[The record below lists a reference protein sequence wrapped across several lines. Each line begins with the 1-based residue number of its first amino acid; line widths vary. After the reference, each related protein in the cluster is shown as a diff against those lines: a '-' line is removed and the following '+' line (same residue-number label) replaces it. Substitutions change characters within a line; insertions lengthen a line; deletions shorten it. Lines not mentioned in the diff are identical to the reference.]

1 MLLPLAEV
9 RARWAAE
16 HPGLDTSPM
25 EIVGL
30 IRRIHLLHERALRP
44 LHETAPVT
52 PPELDLLIPL
62 RHAPGP
68 VIARRLAANLG
79 ISRVAVSK
87 SLARL
92 EERGHIRRTPS
103 AVDRR
108 SVEVVI
114 TDAGRA
120 VVDALFPRLLAREVE
135 LLAGLGEDRE
145 KVVAALTRLAEVLAA
160 ADPDR

>member
-1 MLLPLAEV
+1 M
-9 RARWAAE
+9 RAQLTAR

-25 EIVGL
+25 EVISL
-30 IRRIHLLHERALRP
+30 IRRVHLLHERALRP
-44 LHETAPVT
+44 LHEAAPVT
-52 PPELDLLIPL
+52 APELDLLIPL
-62 RHAPGP
+62 RHASGP
-68 VIARRLAANLG
+68 VIARRLAAHLG

-92 EERGHIRRTPS
+92 EGRGFIRRTPS
-103 AVDRR
+103 AADRR

-114 TDAGRA
+114 TEAGEQ
-120 VVDALFPRLLAREVE
+120 VIDALFPRLLEREVE

-145 KVVAALTRLAEVLAA
+145 QVVAALTRLAEVLRA